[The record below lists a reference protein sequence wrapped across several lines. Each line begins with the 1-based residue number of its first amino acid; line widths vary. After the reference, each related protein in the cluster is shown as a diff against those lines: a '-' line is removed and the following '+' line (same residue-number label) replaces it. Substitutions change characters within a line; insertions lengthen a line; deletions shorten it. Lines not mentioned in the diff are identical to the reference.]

1 MNIIPKIHP
10 AVLVL
15 LVALVFGCSGGAS
28 PAVRYDA
35 SIQPGGA
42 GASGT
47 TGVAGTTGAAGQS
60 AAGGSPAGAAGG
72 GSISPGGVPAGGAG
86 TTAAAGTTVVD
97 GTTKT
102 GGTTVLGGTT
112 VEGGITAAGGT
123 TKTGGTTVE
132 GGSTAAGGTTK
143 TGGTT
148 VEGGSSAAGGT
159 TVVGGTTVE
168 GGTTA
173 SAGTTKT
180 GGTTVSGGTT
190 ATGGTSKTGGTTSTG
205 GTTVIGGT
213 TVAGGSTGT
222 GGTTATGGTATTGW
236 ATIHNDFFWYDTD
249 GNLINVRSGAL
260 RKFGDT
266 YYWYGGAPN
275 DHNQT
280 CYSSTD
286 LVHWTYKGIVL
297 TTTGDAN
304 RMDILYNA
312 TTKQYVIFLKYIGN
326 GAYFGIATGS
336 TPDGQFTFKS
346 QTLVDGYV
354 IGDMSVFQDD
364 DGTAYLAYVWWGTGT
379 NKAHGIYRL
388 SADYLTLDT
397 RMYLWNEG
405 SREAPHMF
413 KRNGVYYY
421 GVSETNGIQPSPTRY
436 YTATVLTGPWSA
448 ETMVTTPGSTT
459 TYETQCDFV
468 FPFTGPQGTVYMLDA
483 DRWIPTAGFQGD
495 YLWLPF
501 EFGTGLIPEMDY
513 YQDWDLNAGAGTW
526 RAFDRTSRDLAL
538 GKTATAS
545 SASGANVA
553 AGVTKATTY
562 QTYTATRWESAASDP
577 QWIMVDLGS
586 AMAID
591 RVILKWYT
599 DYAKSFKIQVSTD
612 STTWTDVYT
621 TTTGASYSVTDVTF
635 ATTTA
640 RYVRMNGT
648 QRGNA
653 NGYSL
658 FAFMVLN
665 DP

>member
-1 MNIIPKIHP
+1 MNTILKRHP
-10 AVLVL
+10 VL
-15 LVALVFGCSGGAS
+15 LILLASASTSAGCSGSGA
-28 PAVRYDA
+28 PALSLGGTAQTGGSGTAGNSA
-35 SIQPGGA
+35 STASTGGQI
-42 GASGT
+42 ASG
-47 TGVAGTTGAAGQS
+47 GIG
-60 AAGGSPAGAAGG
+60 AGGSPAASGGVPSTGGIAAGG
-72 GSISPGGVPAGGAG
+72 IATGGIATGGSVAANGGRDAGPPDGNLGGSAPTGGAAKTGGIVATGGQVGRGGVTVDGGI
-86 TTAAAGTTVVD
+86 AAAGGKSASGGVIVD
-97 GTTKT
+97 GGIPAT
-102 GGTTVLGGTT
+102 GGG
-112 VEGGITAAGGT
+112 
-123 TKTGGTTVE
+123 
-132 GGSTAAGGTTK
+132 
-143 TGGTT
+143 
-148 VEGGSSAAGGT
+148 
-159 TVVGGTTVE
+159 
-168 GGTTA
+168 
-173 SAGTTKT
+173 
-180 GGTTVSGGTT
+180 T
-190 ATGGTSKTGGTTSTG
+190 ATGG
-205 GTTVIGGT
+205 I
-213 TVAGGSTGT
+213 TGT
-222 GGTTATGGTATTGW
+222 GGTTPDGGVATTGW
-236 ATIHNDFFWYDTD
+236 ATIHNDFFWYDTA

-260 RKFGDT
+260 RKFGDL

-280 CYSSTD
+280 CYSSPD
-286 LVHWTYKGIVL
+286 LVHWTYKGYVL

-346 QTLVDGYV
+346 QTLVDLAV

-436 YTATVLTGPWSA
+436 YTATNLTGPWSA
-448 ETMVTTPGSTT
+448 ETMVVTSGSTT

-468 FPFTGPQGTVYMLDA
+468 FPFAGTQGTVYMLDA

-495 YLWLPF
+495 YMWLPYT
-501 EFGTGLIPEMDY
+501 FGTALVPTLDY
-513 YQDWDLNAGAGTW
+513 YQDWDLNAAAGTW
-526 RAFDRTSRDLAL
+526 RAFDRTTRDLAL

-545 SASGANVA
+545 SESGANVA

-562 QTYTATRWESAASDP
+562 QNYTATRWESAASDP
-577 QWIMVDLGS
+577 QWIMVDLG
-586 AMAID
+586 AATEID

-599 DYAKSFKIQVSTD
+599 DYGKSFKIQVSTD

-635 ATTTA
+635 AKTTA

-648 QRGNA
+648 QRGNQ

-665 DP
+665 DS

>member
-1 MNIIPKIHP
+1 MNIIPKIHRM
-10 AVLVL
+10 VFVL
-15 LVALVFGCSGGAS
+15 LISAATACSGGAS
-28 PAVRYDA
+28 PTAQHDA
-35 SIQPGGA
+35 SIQPAGA
-42 GASGT
+42 GASGST
-47 TGVAGTTGAAGQS
+47 TNSAGTTSAAGQTT
-60 AAGGSPAGAAGG
+60 AGGNTAGSPAGAAGG
-72 GSISPGGVPAGGAG
+72 GSMNGGGVSTGGAG
-86 TTAAAGTTVVD
+86 T
-97 GTTKT
+97 
-102 GGTTVLGGTT
+102 
-112 VEGGITAAGGT
+112 TAAGGT
-123 TKTGGTTVE
+123 TKTGGTTDAGGTTRTGGTTAAGGSALVGGSAATGGTTVE
-132 GGSTAAGGTTK
+132 GGTTATGGATVLGGTTVEGGTTVTGGTTKTGGTAVLGGTTPTGGTGATGGTTVAGGTTK

-148 VEGGSSAAGGT
+148 VTGGTTIAGGT
-159 TVVGGTTVE
+159 TV
-168 GGTTA
+168 
-173 SAGTTKT
+173 
-180 GGTTVSGGTT
+180 
-190 ATGGTSKTGGTTSTG
+190 TGGTTS
-205 GTTVIGGT
+205 
-213 TVAGGSTGT
+213 
-222 GGTTATGGTATTGW
+222 TGGTATTGW
-236 ATIHNDFFWYDTD
+236 ATIHNDFFWYDLD

-260 RKFGDT
+260 RKFGDL

-280 CYSSTD
+280 CYSSPD

-312 TTKQYVIFLKYIGN
+312 TTQQYVIFLKYIGN

-346 QTLVDGYV
+346 QTLVDGFV
-354 IGDMSVFQDD
+354 IGDMSMYQDD

-388 SADYLTLDT
+388 SADYLPLDKQ
-397 RMYLWNEG
+397 MYLWNQG

-421 GVSETNGIQPSPTRY
+421 GVSETNGIRPSATRY
-436 YTATVLTGPWSA
+436 YTATNLTGPWTA
-448 ETMVTTPGSTT
+448 EAMVTTPGSTT

-513 YQDWDLNAGAGTW
+513 YQDWDLNAAAGTW
-526 RAFDRTSRDLAL
+526 RAFDRTTRDLAL

-545 SASGANVA
+545 SESGANVA

-562 QTYTATRWESAASDP
+562 QTYTATRWESSSSDP

-586 AMAID
+586 AMEID
-591 RVILKWYT
+591 RAILKWYT
-599 DYAKSFKIQVSTD
+599 DYGKSFKIQVSTD
-612 STTWTDVYT
+612 STTWTDVYST
-621 TTTGASYSVTDVTF
+621 TKGASYSVTDVTF
-635 ATTTA
+635 AKTNA